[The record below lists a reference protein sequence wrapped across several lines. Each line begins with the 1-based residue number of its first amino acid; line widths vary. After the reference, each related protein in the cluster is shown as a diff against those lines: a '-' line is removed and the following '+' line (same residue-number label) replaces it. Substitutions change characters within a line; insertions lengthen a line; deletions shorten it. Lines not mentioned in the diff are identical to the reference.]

1 MASRGRPFKSG
12 LNRED
17 VRRAYLLN
25 AVAYLKETGKVKTT
39 SHGCRIIANQMK
51 DQEWDSHSKNT
62 KRTLSAF
69 LVDEHKNAKRSK
81 SATVFADYAFNIV
94 RLRAPNATRAD
105 AAGWLLNCL
114 DYMDTN

>member
-1 MASRGRPFKSG
+1 MAGRGRPFKSG

-25 AVAYLKETGKVKTT
+25 AITYLKETGKVKTT
-39 SHGCRIIANQMK
+39 SHGCRIIANQMM
-51 DQEWDSHSKNT
+51 DQEWDDHSKNT
-62 KRTLSAF
+62 TRSLSAF
-69 LVDEHKNAKRSK
+69 LEDEHKNAKRSK
-81 SATVFADYAFNIV
+81 SATVFAEYAFNNV
-94 RLRAPNATRAD
+94 RLRSSNATRAD